1 MAFIV
6 RPRVRAS

>member
-6 RPRVRAS
+6 RWK